1 MEPQNT
7 PKLCNKNTLLVGN
20 CGRFLS
26 IIGFCSFSPPI
37 VWRNQPHEQACL
49 WACGPRCLADVGFF
63 TSFPRWDNWK
73 PCEAAWMMFRFDSWD
88 VPFGQQMAHWRFQHF
103 IYLLSCIPNIYW
115 DWMIKKLTVSVIF
128 LEWVEAPSGR
138 CAVWSPFHC
147 PSWKASTEHIK
158 TRIWGF
164 AIYFSMTWTCICL
177 VVCRL
182 GRKKVTHIELEVH
195 VYTCMWLISCDKL
208 VPTKN
213 NA

>member
-1 MEPQNT
+1 MQKTLFWWGTAFVSFQSLDFVLFLPQFFGETSRINRPAFEPVVLDAWQMWDSSPRSLDGITGNLV
-7 PKLCNKNTLLVGN
+7 KLPEWCSV
-20 CGRFLS
+20 S
-26 IIGFCSFSPPI
+26 IRG
-37 VWRNQPHEQACL
+37 
-49 WACGPRCLADVGFF
+49 
-63 TSFPRWDNWK
+63 
-73 PCEAAWMMFRFDSWD
+73 MFQ
-88 VPFGQQMAHWRFQHF
+88 GQQTGHWRFQHF
-103 IYLLSCIPNIYW
+103 IYLLSCIPNILGLDDQEI
-115 DWMIKKLTVSVIF
+115 DWMNVIF

-195 VYTCMWLISCDKL
+195 VYTCM
-208 VPTKN
+208 
-213 NA
+213 